1 MSEILVPVSF
11 GELLDKIAILQIK
24 SERIADPAKLTNVRR
39 ELDALNATWGAHPA
53 SQVDIGDLLGA
64 LRKVNE
70 ALWDIEDDIRDKE
83 RAREFDQEFIR
94 LARAVYVTND
104 ERARVKKEINLR
116 LGSAYV
122 EEKSYADYG
131 APG

>member
-24 SERIADPAKLTNVRR
+24 SERIADPAKLANVRR
-39 ELDALNATWGAHPA
+39 ELDALNSTWGAHPA
-53 SQVDIGDLLGA
+53 SGVDIGDLLDA

-70 ALWDIEDDIRDKE
+70 ALWDIEDDIRGKE